1 MNAAAR
7 WLPVVL
13 LILSLA
19 MSGCVPLPTEP
30 GGAIGTL
37 RVSGTNVWLNNR
49 TGKDG
54 DTVRI
59 GSSVATGPGS
69 SALVEFRDGGYLQL
83 DEKTDP
89 IFEWLAQS
97 KCILIRIF
105 TGQAYLKR
113 ERACVEGPNLSLVL
127 SSEANIRIG
136 SKFAEVT
143 LLQGNADIT
152 APAPKSL
159 LPAQQ
164 LTVTGKRVTS
174 LRTLTPAQL
183 QGVVAWRGK
192 YRFKPLPAA
201 ESEGESPFIFQF
213 PQRRGQTQ
221 PAQPTP
227 PTPPPKPADPATPPA
242 GTKTSP
248 VDIYSPLKYPD
259 VVIPPPPPVIR

>member
-1 MNAAAR
+1 MNVTAR
-7 WLPVVL
+7 WFPMAL

-19 MSGCVPLPTEP
+19 MAGCVSLPTEP

-37 RVSGTNVWLNNR
+37 RVSGPNVWLNNR
-49 TGKDG
+49 AGKDG

-59 GSSVATGPGS
+59 GSSLATGPGS

-89 IFEWLAQS
+89 IFDWLAQS

-113 ERACVEGPNLSLVL
+113 ERACVEGPNISLVL
-127 SSEANIRIG
+127 NSEANIRIKAG
-136 SKFAEVT
+136 TRLAEVT
-143 LLQGNADIT
+143 LLEGNADIT
-152 APAPKSL
+152 APVQKRL

-164 LTVTGKRVTS
+164 ITVTGKRIS
-174 LRTLTPAQL
+174 PLRTLSPAQL
-183 QGVVAWRGK
+183 QGIVAWRGK
-192 YRFKPLPAA
+192 YRFKPAP
-201 ESEGESPFIFQF
+201 EPEGESPFIFQF
-213 PQRRGQTQ
+213 PQRREPTK
-221 PAQPTP
+221 ATEPTP

-248 VDIYSPLKYPD
+248 VDIHSPLKYPD
-259 VVIPPPPPVIR
+259 AVIPSPPPVIR

>member
-1 MNAAAR
+1 MSVHTR
-7 WLPVVL
+7 WFSLSL
-13 LILSLA
+13 LILSLTVG
-19 MSGCVPLPTEP
+19 GCVSLPTEP

-37 RVSGTNVWLNNR
+37 RVSGPNVWLNNR
-49 TGKDG
+49 AGKDG

-127 SSEANIRIG
+127 NSEANIRIG
-136 SKFAEVT
+136 KKFSEVT
-143 LLQGNADIT
+143 LLQGNADVT
-152 APAPKSL
+152 TPARKRL

-174 LRTLTPAQL
+174 LRSLTPAQL

-192 YRFKPLPAA
+192 YRFKPLPAPDL
-201 ESEGESPFIFQF
+201 EGESPFIFRF
-213 PQRRGQTQ
+213 PQRREPSKATE
-221 PAQPTP
+221 PTP
-227 PTPPPKPADPATPPA
+227 PAPPPKPADPATPPA
-242 GTKTSP
+242 GAKTSP

-259 VVIPPPPPVIR
+259 AVIPPPPPVIR